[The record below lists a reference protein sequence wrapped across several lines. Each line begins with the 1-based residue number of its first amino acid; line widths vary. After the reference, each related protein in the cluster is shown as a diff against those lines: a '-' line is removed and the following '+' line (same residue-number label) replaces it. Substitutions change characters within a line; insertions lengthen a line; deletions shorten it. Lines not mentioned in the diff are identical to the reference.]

1 MLQSSVGFMYYAG
14 TLASILV
21 LSVNVS
27 LNALKLRNLLNKNTK
42 MPQVLQGKK

>member
-14 TLASILV
+14 TLASISV
-21 LSVNVS
+21 LSVVNVS

-42 MPQVLQGKK
+42 MP